1 MSGPLTEVAMQYM
14 RSKLFDTLLV
24 GWTLLLGAFI
34 PVLILLQSPN
44 AVRSVS
50 RLWSKGIIWG
60 LHYIVGL
67 TFDELNKERLPEGPK
82 LFVCNHQSSWETLVF
97 NVLIPDVA
105 IVLKESL
112 YRYPIVGWYLRHSPM
127 IPLDRSA
134 GANALR
140 KMCNDAEAAIDA
152 GRSVLIFPEGTRT
165 PIDETRKFNRGV
177 ELLYKQLN
185 VTVVPVAIN
194 SGAFWNPIGF
204 MKYAGNISV
213 SYLDPI
219 PPGRDSRQVLSLLE
233 KEINQEKRRLV
244 KILDIDTWLE
254 AIG

>member
-1 MSGPLTEVAMQYM
+1 
-14 RSKLFDTLLV
+14 
-24 GWTLLLGAFI
+24 
-34 PVLILLQSPN
+34 
-44 AVRSVS
+44 VS
-50 RLWSKGIIWG
+50 RQWSRGIIWG

-67 TFDELNKERLPEGPK
+67 TFDELHKERLPEGPK

-105 IVLKESL
+105 IVLKDSL
-112 YRYPIVGWYLRHSPM
+112 YRYPIVGWYLKHSPM
-127 IPLDRSA
+127 IPLNRSA

-140 KMCNDAEAAIDA
+140 KMCNDAEAAINA

-177 ELLYKQLN
+177 ELLYKRLD
-185 VTVVPVAIN
+185 VTVVPVAVN
-194 SGAFWNPIGF
+194 SGAFWNPAGF
-204 MKYAGNISV
+204 MKYAGNITV

-219 PPGRDSRQVLSLLE
+219 PPGRASEKVLYHVE
-233 KEINQEKRRLV
+233 NEINKEKVRLI
-244 KILDIDTWLE
+244 KDLDIDTWLE